1 MISEEHE
8 MTAELFRNRPEL
20 ARELLE
26 GTFGIELPEY
36 DKARTD
42 AGDCTDFAPV
52 PYRADAV
59 VVFLS
64 ADILHKERFG
74 SDVVMTVVV
83 EVQRKYK
90 DSKAWTWP
98 LYLATLRAR
107 NKSPVMLLVICP
119 DEKEARKCRQEIY
132 LGHPGWVLCPLVVSP
147 ASIPTVTDSDVAA
160 QSPELAVLSAVTHG
174 ADPAKGKDIL
184 RAMHDGFAALD
195 PDKAYLYADYVLRML
210 PAAPRAYLEEL
221 LTTGTAKYRSDYA
234 LRCKAEGRAEG
245 LAEGRAEGRAEGL
258 VEGRA
263 EGYAMAVLDALSQR
277 GVAVPQEAA
286 ERIQRCTDLAQ
297 LKEWHGRALTAE
309 SVDEL
314 FA

>member
-1 MISEEHE
+1 

-26 GTFGIELPEY
+26 VSFGVEFPEY

-59 VVFLS
+59 VVFVS
-64 ADILHKERFG
+64 ADLLHRERFG

-83 EVQRKYK
+83 EVQRRYQ
-90 DSKAWTWP
+90 DGKAWTWP

-119 DEKEARKCRQEIY
+119 NEKEAEKCRQSIH
-132 LGHPGWVLCPLVVSP
+132 LGHPGWILRPLVVSP
-147 ASIPTVTDSDVAA
+147 ASIPTITDSDVAA

-174 ADPAKGKDIL
+174 ADPGKGKDIL

-195 PDKAYLYADYVLRML
+195 PDKAHLYADYVLRML
-210 PAAPRAYLEEL
+210 PAAPRVYLEEL
-221 LTTGTAKYRSDYA
+221 LATGTAKYRSDYA
-234 LRCKAEGRAEG
+234 LRCIAEGRAEG
-245 LAEGRAEGRAEGL
+245 LAEGRAEGRAEG
-258 VEGRA
+258 
-263 EGYAMAVLDALSQR
+263 YAMAVLAALGRR
-277 GVAVPQEAA
+277 GVAVPEEAA
-286 ERIQRCTDLAQ
+286 ERIRGCTDLAQ
-297 LKEWHGRALTAE
+297 LEEWLGRALTAE